1 MTSSPSRR
9 SRLLR
14 VLEPGPLSLVQ
25 DAGRLGWAHLGV
37 PRGGWLDPVAA
48 TLANRLVGNPE
59 GAAVLE
65 CLLGGTVLET
75 GRAMTVAVTGGR
87 CTVTVAG
94 RPAPH
99 GEALSVPAGARIA
112 LGTVVAGLRVY
123 VAAAG
128 GVAPQPVLGS
138 RSTDTLSWTG
148 PPRVLAGT
156 VLPVGRPSGPPPATS
171 APVVPRPQLTLGP
184 AGRGPVRLGV
194 LAGPRTDWFE
204 PGVLTD
210 LASRTWVVQPD
221 SDRVALRLAPADA
234 AVLTRDNAR
243 PELPSEGVVLG
254 AVQVPPSGRPLV
266 FLADHPTTGGYPVV
280 GVVGADDL
288 WVCAH
293 LRPGDEVSF
302 STV

>member
-1 MTSSPSRR
+1 MTSSQPSRSR
-9 SRLLR
+9 SLR
-14 VLEPGPLSLVQ
+14 VLEPGPLSLVP
-25 DAGRLGWAHLGV
+25 DAGRFGWAHLGV

-48 TLANRLVGNPE
+48 TLANRLVGNPD

-65 CLLGGTVLET
+65 CLLGGTVLEV

-87 CTVTVAG
+87 CTLTVAG

-99 GEALSVPAGARIA
+99 GEAVSVPAGARVT
-112 LGTVVAGLRVY
+112 LGPVVAGLRVY

-128 GVAPQPVLGS
+128 GVAVRPVLGS

-171 APVVPRPQLTLGP
+171 APVVLRPPATLGP
-184 AGRGPVRLGV
+184 VGEGPVRLRLG
-194 LAGPRTDWFE
+194 AGPRTDWFE
-204 PGVLTD
+204 PCVLTD
-210 LASRTWVVQPD
+210 LGSRSWVVQPD

-234 AVLTRDNAR
+234 AVLRRDDAR
-243 PELPSEGVVLG
+243 PELPSEGLVLG

-280 GVVGADDL
+280 AVVDADDL
-288 WVCAH
+288 PVCAH
-293 LRPGDEVSF
+293 LRPGDGVSF
-302 STV
+302 STR